1 MIEQLTGLGL
11 IHTDI
16 LFIDD
21 NSPDGTGELLDS
33 IAEKYPDLT
42 VKHRTGKLGIGSAH
56 KDGIRYAL
64 ENNYDVLITMDCD
77 FTHPP
82 ADIPRLIEASS
93 DHDLV
98 ITSRFM
104 QERSL
109 ESWSL
114 FRKKL
119 TFLGHFVTKLLFG
132 IEYDASGAF
141 RLYKLST
148 LNRGL
153 FARIKSD
160 GYSFFLESLL
170 LISHLKYRIAEIP
183 IVLPARSQGHSKMK
197 IRDILIGICFIVSTY
212 LRLKFSCGEYRG
224 K

>member
-1 MIEQLTGLGL
+1 MITRRMGR
-11 IHTDI
+11 
-16 LFIDD
+16 
-21 NSPDGTGELLDS
+21 GELLN
-33 IAEKYPDLT
+33 ELPKYPDLT

-141 RLYKLST
+141 RLYS
-148 LNRGL
+148 
-153 FARIKSD
+153 
-160 GYSFFLESLL
+160 
-170 LISHLKYRIAEIP
+170 IP
-183 IVLPARSQGHSKMK
+183 
-197 IRDILIGICFIVSTY
+197 
-212 LRLKFSCGEYRG
+212 
-224 K
+224 